1 MKSTGNAIRPIP
13 PNIANKKYPKKERH
27 SIMYIVVVILYPGAY
42 TDSHICLTNTAAQLS
57 QVMMKVKMNDQVSRE
72 QMVSSSSDS

>member
-27 SIMYIVVVILYPGAY
+27 SIMYIVVVMLYPGAY
-42 TDSHICLTNTAAQLS
+42 TDSHI
-57 QVMMKVKMNDQVSRE
+57 
-72 QMVSSSSDS
+72 